1 MPAVA
6 ETVAVLKTQFFW
18 ILGILT
24 VVSLA
29 LSLVL
34 ARSFSRP
41 IRTLT
46 EAARRMADGQFDAP
60 VRVRNRDEIG
70 ELAAT
75 LEQMGRDLARVEGLR
90 REFIANMSHELRTPL
105 TLIRGYAESLRD
117 LERTPPEVRR
127 RQLDSIVSE
136 SERLARLV
144 DDLLDLSRMQ
154 SEAPR
159 PDFAAVRLDRL
170 AAQVADRFRDQA
182 DALGMRL
189 AVDAG
194 EPCTVRADAARL
206 EQVLYNLVQNALQH
220 AASGGV
226 ATVRVM
232 RRGDV
237 VRCEVADDG
246 PGIPHDE
253 REAIWERFRKGS
265 AQTGSSSR
273 GTGLGLAIVRSI
285 LAAHGAPH
293 GADSPPGSGATFWF
307 ELPALP

>member
-1 MPAVA
+1 
-6 ETVAVLKTQFFW
+6 
-18 ILGILT
+18 
-24 VVSLA
+24 
-29 LSLVL
+29 
-34 ARSFSRP
+34 
-41 IRTLT
+41 
-46 EAARRMADGQFDAP
+46 MADGQFDAP

-90 REFIANMSHELRTPL
+90 REFIANMSHDLRTPL